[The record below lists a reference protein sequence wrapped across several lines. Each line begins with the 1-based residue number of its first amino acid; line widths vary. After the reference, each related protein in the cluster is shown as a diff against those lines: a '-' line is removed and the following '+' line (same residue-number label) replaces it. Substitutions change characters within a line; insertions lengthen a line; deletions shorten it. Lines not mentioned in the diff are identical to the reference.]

1 MTIYILLVLLALLTF
16 LLTDKKQSS
25 LLTKTLLIM
34 SILFSGLSYTNG
46 WDWYGYNDY
55 YYYIQNTGFYAVGE
69 YNNFGIEYLYL
80 IYMYL
85 IGLSGAGFGF
95 FVLVNSLI
103 VNLLIFK
110 FCKNTAINYAFL
122 MLIFITVSYLRLELS
137 TIRQGLAVVIV
148 MYAYSSI
155 LNERWKYAITAF
167 ILAICLHRS
176 AAIVILFVPFI
187 LCVNRKAIHYYIVV
201 LAVPF
206 ILLSSSLNSI
216 FISLLSYANAGMLSV
231 IVNKLIIYLSM
242 NEAAKINPQAILLLC
257 LYLISIY
264 FCDVKNKKQML
275 FLNIMACQVVIS
287 LYFTFLTQLII
298 MRLIYYFQ
306 IGWMYW
312 IYILYKE
319 YFRPQWL
326 CLGLILILV
335 TFKLILN
342 FRYEADR
349 AVFFPY
355 YNVISSYYD
364 ESYGRSRDFILNKAD
379 EFPQG

>member
-95 FVLVNSLI
+95 FVLVNSVI

-326 CLGLILILV
+326 CLGMILILV

>member
-95 FVLVNSLI
+95 FVLVNSVI

>member
-16 LLTDKKQSS
+16 LLTDNKQSS

-95 FVLVNSLI
+95 FVLVNSVI

-216 FISLLSYANAGMLSV
+216 FISLLSYANSGMLSV

>member
-95 FVLVNSLI
+95 FVLVNSVI

-231 IVNKLIIYLSM
+231 IVNKLIIYLLM